1 MIKVVLGILQAL
13 ARAFFVIMSVGVICL
28 LSILWLKFFKEG
40 GKLSLDAIDVNVFI
54 SGQAL
59 SESAVE
65 GLKAALNESTLK
77 ASLALAG
84 FTVFCLF
91 LLLPF
96 YLVQQIL
103 LSLKHDKW
111 FAEGNTKRL
120 KYLAFYFITMALLEV
135 AVYSV
140 GFYFVRKP
148 TLGLSF
154 EPGYLLISLGIL
166 LLSYMHQQG
175 VKLRQE
181 TDLTV

>member
-1 MIKVVLGILQAL
+1 MVKVVLGILQAL
-13 ARAFFVIMSVGVICL
+13 ARVFFVIMSVGVICL
-28 LSILWLKFFKEG
+28 LSILWFKFFEQG
-40 GKLSLDAIDVNVFI
+40 GYIPLDAIDVSITV

-65 GLKAALNESTLK
+65 GLKAALNESTIK
-77 ASLALAG
+77 ASLALTG
-84 FTVFCLF
+84 FTVFSLF

-120 KYLAFYFITMALLEV
+120 KYLAFYFIAMALLEV
-135 AVYSV
+135 AVYSA

-154 EPGYLLISLGIL
+154 EPGYLLISMGIL

-181 TDLTV
+181 ADLTV